1 MGKIQ
6 CPYCFSYKTLAIVCT
21 DNIQP
26 KESKYYKDKCN
37 VKRIEK
43 GEAILSNTNLHYSKE
58 YDGKIIKRRTYDR
71 FCSVCKKPFYYISN
85 MILSDIKVLTFI
97 IETSTDKWKYEI
109 HLDEEKSYYNI
120 DHNFITK
127 SYMSSLTPARK
138 RKILE
143 GLDKS
148 QILKSEPSKLKNYFD
163 YKIKWN
169 VYVDYYDGQTFSRGG
184 YDEYPKGW
192 NYFIDPFIRV
202 FKNDILKKMREPK

>member
-71 FCSVCKKPFYYISN
+71 FCSECKKPFYYIS
-85 MILSDIKVLTFI
+85 V
-97 IETSTDKWKYEI
+97 
-109 HLDEEKSYYNI
+109 
-120 DHNFITK
+120 
-127 SYMSSLTPARK
+127 K
-138 RKILE
+138 RKQLHWFDGLE
-143 GLDKS
+143 S
-148 QILKSEPSKLKNYFD
+148 QKHGSNRY
-163 YKIKWN
+163 
-169 VYVDYYDGQTFSRGG
+169 
-184 YDEYPKGW
+184 
-192 NYFIDPFIRV
+192 
-202 FKNDILKKMREPK
+202 